1 MALPVHQARS
11 MDISPTSQTAHR
23 VASTFHRGLAAVA
36 LVALALT
43 GAPSVAAAAATP
55 SDQSVR
61 PAEQHTSEKGRR
73 LASTYGGA
81 LRDLS
86 AKIYHCVPWVEVKRN
101 GIGFYKPKHL
111 EGDIRYLSVNLYIDQ
126 QPSPE
131 FAAFTTEER
140 ASRMFSRYVGPMLKR
155 MSRPSGLLA
164 DPGLDGFTVI
174 LEWLK
179 QVPATASARP
189 VHETIA
195 VFLERPVVADY
206 IGGRIAGR
214 DLATR
219 GRVLGWDG
227 ETALGPLR
235 LASWDDD
242 FVSTYKVSNY
252 QLAPGVSCP

>member
-1 MALPVHQARS
+1 MALAVHIAGS
-11 MDISPTSQTAHR
+11 MDILPIFSTAHR
-23 VASTFHRGLAAVA
+23 AASTFHRGLAAVA

-43 GAPSVAAAAATP
+43 GVPPAAAAP
-55 SDQSVR
+55 SDQSVL
-61 PAEQHTSEKGRR
+61 PPDQHTSEKGRR

-111 EGDIRYLSVNLYIDQ
+111 EGDIRYLSVHLYIDQ

-131 FAAFTTEER
+131 FAAFAIEER

-155 MSRPSGLLA
+155 MARPSGLLG
-164 DPGLDGFTVI
+164 DSGLDGFTVI

-179 QVPATASARP
+179 QTPSTASARP

-206 IGGRIAGR
+206 VGGRISGR
-214 DLATR
+214 DLAAR

-227 ETALGPLR
+227 ETAVGPLR

>member
-1 MALPVHQARS
+1 
-11 MDISPTSQTAHR
+11 MDTSPISPSVHR

-43 GAPSVAAAAATP
+43 GVSPAAAAP
-55 SDQSVR
+55 SDQSVL
-61 PAEQHTSEKGRR
+61 PAEQHTSEKGKR

-86 AKIYHCVPWVEVKRN
+86 AKIYHCVPWVEVQRN

-111 EGDIRYLSVNLYIDQ
+111 EGDIRYLSVKLYIDQ

-131 FAAFTTEER
+131 FAAFTIEER

-155 MSRPSGLLA
+155 MARPPGLLA
-164 DPGLDGFTVI
+164 DPGLDGFSVI

-179 QVPATASARP
+179 QAPATASARP

-195 VFLERPVVADY
+195 VFIERPVVADY
-206 IGGRIAGR
+206 VGGRIAGR
-214 DLATR
+214 DLAAR

-242 FVSTYKVSNY
+242 FMATYKVSNY

>member
-1 MALPVHQARS
+1 MN
-11 MDISPTSQTAHR
+11 ISRTAHR
-23 VASTFHRGLAAVA
+23 VAPMFRRGLAAA
-36 LVALALT
+36 ALAALSLA
-43 GAPSVAAAAATP
+43 GGPAAAAQ
-55 SDQSVR
+55 SDESVLS
-61 PAEQHTSEKGRR
+61 PEQHTSEKGRR
-73 LASTYGGA
+73 LATTYVGA
-81 LRDLS
+81 LRDMS

-131 FAAFTTEER
+131 FAAFSVEER
-140 ASRMFSRYVGPMLKR
+140 GSRMFSRYVGPMLKR
-155 MSRPSGLLA
+155 MTRPAGILA

-179 QVPATASARP
+179 QAPTAASARP

-206 IGGRIAGR
+206 IAGRIAGR
-214 DLATR
+214 ELASR
-219 GRVLGWDG
+219 ARVLGWDG
-227 ETALGPLR
+227 ETSLGPLR
-235 LASWDDD
+235 LASWEDD

-252 QLAPGVSCP
+252 QLAPGISCP

>member
-1 MALPVHQARS
+1 MALAVQTQTS
-11 MDISPTSQTAHR
+11 MDILPTLHR

-43 GAPSVAAAAATP
+43 VVPPAAAAP
-55 SDQSVR
+55 SDQSVL
-61 PAEQHTSEKGRR
+61 PAEQHTTEKGRR
-73 LASTYGGA
+73 LASTYGGG

-131 FAAFTTEER
+131 FAAFTIEER

-155 MSRPSGLLA
+155 MARPSGLLS

-179 QVPATASARP
+179 QTPATASARP

-206 IGGRIAGR
+206 VGGRIAGR
-214 DLATR
+214 DLAAR

-242 FVSTYKVSNY
+242 FMSTYKVSNY

>member
-1 MALPVHQARS
+1 MALAVQTTHI
-11 MDISPTSQTAHR
+11 MDNPLNAHWTTPSFR
-23 VASTFHRGLAAVA
+23 RGLAAVA
-36 LVALALT
+36 LVALALA
-43 GAPSVAAAAATP
+43 GVPPAPAAAP
-55 SDQSVR
+55 SDQSVL

-73 LASTYGGA
+73 LASTYGVG
-81 LRDLS
+81 LRELS

-155 MSRPSGLLA
+155 MAKPSGILN
-164 DPGLDGFTVI
+164 DTGLDGFTVI

-179 QVPATASARP
+179 QVPTTASSRP

-195 VFLERPVVADY
+195 VFLERPVVVDY
-206 IGGRIAGR
+206 VAGRISGRELAG
-214 DLATR
+214 R

-242 FVSTYKVSNY
+242 FMSTYKVSNY